1 MWRLGTGPIMNDEEC
16 IEMKKSINWSEDLLV
31 NVHSIDHQHKELYG
45 SMNALLEAVHEKQ
58 PYETIGSLLQ
68 AVRDHTT
75 SHCEDEEALMLRF
88 DYPALEPQRKDHDY
102 FSREILSMEDDLSRG
117 MLPSEKLVEDLV
129 NLADFFSVHIRKL
142 DGPLGRFINDR
153 MADPV

>member
-1 MWRLGTGPIMNDEEC
+1 MNDEEC

-31 NVHSIDHQHKELYG
+31 NVHSIDEQHKELYG
-45 SMNALLEAVHEKQ
+45 SMNALLEAVHEK
-58 PYETIGSLLQ
+58 PPNETIGRLIQ

-75 SHCEDEEALMLRF
+75 SHCADEEALMLRF
-88 DYPALEPQRKDHDY
+88 DYPGLEPQKKDHDY
-102 FSREILSMEDDLSRG
+102 FRREIVSMGNDFSLG
-117 MLPSEKLVEDLV
+117 MLVSEKLVEDLV

-153 MADPV
+153 TPDAF